1 MMEHLRVEGHNNLY
15 RDPQTGSIINKNR
28 TQFEEYVTKRSAKS
42 EENQKIQRLEDDF
55 ANIKNDIDEIKSL
68 LRSLSNK

>member
-1 MMEHLRVEGHNNLY
+1 MEHLRVEGHNNLY

>member
-15 RDPQTGSIINKNR
+15 IYPQTGSIINKNR

>member
-1 MMEHLRVEGHNNLY
+1 MEHLRVEGYTNLY
-15 RDPQTGSIINKNR
+15 RDPQTGSIINKNKS
-28 TQFEEYVTKRSAKS
+28 QFEEYMTKRSAKS
-42 EENQKIQRLEDDF
+42 EENQKIQRLEEDF